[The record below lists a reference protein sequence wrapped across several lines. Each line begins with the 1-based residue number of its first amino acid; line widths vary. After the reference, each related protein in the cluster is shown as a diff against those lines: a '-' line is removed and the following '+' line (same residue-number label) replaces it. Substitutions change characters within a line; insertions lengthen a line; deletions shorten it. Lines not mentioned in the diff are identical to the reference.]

1 MHFFVLLGQGR
12 FAQGLNMI
20 STFRNPLGVMT
31 LGCTWELQ
39 APSHLLTAMSAL
51 QVRCNR
57 PSSSNSSLMICISDG
72 SVSQASSFS
81 ELTLRI
87 VVREIAIRAH
97 FKQTDM
103 LKTFHRRVG
112 IKIQKVS
119 FIHIFYVII
128 ISFLMCIPTKEK
140 VIFFA
145 IIYFKNFI
153 SRLRRQHKTLRQ
165 PILACKEIVTVRK
178 KVKGSLGTKCL
189 VVKRNKIISYL
200 CAERIQI
207 STTEI
212 FLQRT

>member
-1 MHFFVLLGQGR
+1 
-12 FAQGLNMI
+12 MI

-97 FKQTDM
+97 FRQTDM
-103 LKTFHRRVG
+103 LKTFHRRV
-112 IKIQKVS
+112 VYHLS
-119 FIHIFYVII
+119 TYFTL
-128 ISFLMCIPTKEK
+128 FLSPFLCVPDFFLLFFEK
-140 VIFFA
+140 VIFFCC
-145 IIYFKNFI
+145 YNLF
-153 SRLRRQHKTLRQ
+153 
-165 PILACKEIVTVRK
+165 
-178 KVKGSLGTKCL
+178 
-189 VVKRNKIISYL
+189 
-200 CAERIQI
+200 
-207 STTEI
+207 
-212 FLQRT
+212 